1 MADAGIKNVV
11 VSKKSLPAVNNINQ
25 YIVRYRIVT
34 DDRNRYSQWSP
45 MYLID
50 GSDII
55 EIDADVAISG
65 RSISIVWQ
73 DPEDRSGYD
82 IFVRFD
88 GGPYSYHGTASTTNY
103 SLLSQGTSSFQFS
116 VQAEGMVKEINQFL
130 EVYESEIIS
139 LV

>member
-1 MADAGIKNVV
+1 
-11 VSKKSLPAVNNINQ
+11 
-25 YIVRYRIVT
+25 
-34 DDRNRYSQWSP
+34 